1 MGRLR
6 NIIGTIPGTRRAWRL
21 GRGLLFPHRR
31 AIERLKNGGD
41 GAFQPWPT
49 TAPDRY
55 PQVFDFLAEQLSGKD
70 APALLS
76 YGCASGEEV
85 EALARR
91 MPHARI
97 TGLDTNAHA
106 IAQARRRVDLPNVA
120 FTVSDRPDPAERY
133 DAILAMAVFR
143 DGRLNAATG
152 TLPDC
157 GAILPFARVEA
168 GIGRLVA
175 VLKPGGWLALANSH
189 FDFEDMETAHGFE
202 AALPI
207 GENLGTGPLY
217 GRDDRLKGKLSRRP
231 ALLYRKLP

>member
-6 NIIGTIPGTRRAWRL
+6 NIFDKIPGIRRALRL
-21 GRGLLFPHRR
+21 GRALLSPRHR

-55 PQVFDFLAEQLSGKD
+55 PEVFDFLAERLSDID
-70 APALLS
+70 APAVLS

-97 TGLDTNAHA
+97 TGLDPNAHA
-106 IAQARRRVDLPNVA
+106 IAQARLRVDLPNVT
-120 FTVSDRPDPAERY
+120 FTLADRPDPAKRY

-143 DGRLNAATG
+143 DGRLNKSTD
-152 TLPDC
+152 TLPYC
-157 GAILPFARVEA
+157 SAILPFARVEA
-168 GIGRLVA
+168 GIERLVA
-175 VLKPGGWLALANSH
+175 VLIPGGWLALANSH
-189 FDFEDMETAHGFE
+189 FDFEDMETAHRFE
-202 AALPI
+202 PALPM
-207 GENLGTGPLY
+207 GDKLGTGPLY
-217 GRDDRLKGKLSRRP
+217 GPDNFLKGTASRP